1 MNCKFIT
8 ELSKNLMEREEASIV
23 LESGKCWWGKC
34 YFCGWGRKEVKKDFE
49 HLKKKLLNFLE
60 KNKGIKRLK
69 IFSSGSFL
77 DKEQF
82 GREFLEWVGKV
93 VEKFQIEEL
102 VIESR
107 PEFIKK
113 ENLEPLL
120 GRKFTLIVAIGLEAG
135 DDKILKMINKGF
147 RVRDYIKACK
157 LLHSLKCKVR
167 TYLLVNCCKELFE
180 NRKLQKKVLKQSF
193 ELVEKYSDEV
203 VIINTYPHYNS
214 ELWKDYISLKWKPLD
229 EGQFYSIVK
238 PYLRRKGIKVEIDF
252 NNFNYVPRFPSWAR
266 KRLKGVGKEFL
277 THPYY
282 EVWQDF
288 FVRFYKPP
296 KGKFPLFLPCSYK
309 KPYPKSKTW
318 RTILQALKEIGA
330 LNKLHLIAI
339 SSPGV
344 IPKEFVNYYPFNSYD
359 WEEWRE
365 TEEIKKLYVKVTYRR
380 IKNYL
385 KTHSKNYRKPFFA
398 YFRPEAESLIA
409 LKKACQ
415 DLNLRLISIVKKKD
429 YELVKDCKPALASK
443 YLIEKLKE
451 KLSEKVI

>member
-1 MNCKFIT
+1 
-8 ELSKNLMEREEASIV
+8 MEREEASII

-34 YFCGWGRKEVKKDFE
+34 YFCGWGRKEVKKDLK

-82 GREFLEWVGKV
+82 DREFLEWVGKV
-93 VEKFQIEEL
+93 VGKYKIEEL

-113 ENLEPLL
+113 ENLDPLL

-147 RVRDYIKACK
+147 RVRDYVKACK

-229 EGQFYSIVK
+229 EKQFYGLVK
-238 PYLRRKGIKVEIDF
+238 PYLRKKGIKVEIDF
-252 NNFNYVPRFPSWAR
+252 NNFNYIPRFPGWAR
-266 KRLKGVGKEFL
+266 KRLKGVGREFL
-277 THPYY
+277 VHPYY

-318 RTILQALKEIGA
+318 RAILQALKEIEA

-344 IPKEFVNYYPFNSYD
+344 IPREFVNYYPFNSYD

-385 KTHSKNYRKPFFA
+385 KAHAKNYRKPFFA
-398 YFRPEAESLIA
+398 YFRPESESLTA

-451 KLSEKVI
+451 KLSEKI